1 METEPAMKLYEAIEA
16 FERHLLSEKGRSD
29 QTVRAYMAD
38 LKDFSSFLEGID
50 KADEVSS
57 IDSYDV
63 RGFMAAKFSGLKKV
77 SVGRKLSAIR
87 SFFRFLLREGE
98 VKINPTAGIRAPKK
112 EKPLPKV
119 FTVDELADFFGCDD
133 GISVRDRAIFELLY
147 SSGMRVGELV
157 SLKVHDPDLVNG
169 WVKVKGKGNKER
181 YVPIGAKAA
190 DALKAYLAARGMS
203 ESGANAPQSDAL
215 FLNARGGPL
224 SDRSV
229 RRILKTLLRRCN
241 VTCDGSPH
249 TFRHSFATHLLHGG
263 ADLRSIQE
271 LLGHAGLATTQLYT
285 RLDLGKLMDV
295 YDKAHPRSGAAGIR
309 TAHRTEE

>member
-1 METEPAMKLYEAIEA
+1 MT
-16 FERHLLSEKGRSD
+16 
-29 QTVRAYMAD
+29 D
-38 LKDFSSFLEGID
+38 LKDFAAFLEGID

-98 VKINPTAGIRAPKK
+98 VKTSPAAGIRAPKK

-119 FTVDELADFFGCDD
+119 FTVDELADFFGCEDS
-133 GISVRDRAIFELLY
+133 ISVRDRAIFELLY

-157 SLKVHDPDLVNG
+157 SLKVHDPDLTNG

-190 DALKAYLAARGMS
+190 DALKAYLAARGCS
-203 ESGANAPQSDAL
+203 ESGPNAPQSDAL

-229 RRILKTLLRRCN
+229 RHILKALLRRCN
-241 VTCDGSPH
+241 VNCDGSPH

-285 RLDLGKLMDV
+285 RLDLGKLMEV
-295 YDKAHPRSGAAGIR
+295 YDKAHPRSGAADIR
-309 TAHRTEE
+309 ISGQEEE